1 MNIKKVLFI
10 TLSSA
15 LMCSLCAC
23 QNQGSQNNENQNQSQ
38 AIDEKIQISYHEPE
52 SIKNRGELVV
62 GIKKGGIQFF
72 KDKDGNDAG
81 YEAELAKEIAK
92 EINENV
98 KVKFVENEA
107 EDMLNSLEKGEIDIA
122 LASLDAS
129 ADIKKRFTLSNSYWP
144 WEEEPYSIYVIKS
157 ESEKITKL
165 NDFSLSKI
173 AVVKGT
179 YQDSSVKHY
188 LPNAEAIVCE
198 NTTECLQ
205 KLEKGEV
212 QAIVSDDKNFEK
224 SVANSETVVKSKV
237 TMPEDPNDQGIFAA
251 VMKDNEKLKK
261 VIDSCIE
268 KHKENGDIENWI
280 ENAFSALSNVASSQ
294 ESSSENTKT
303 KEEKTE

>member
-1 MNIKKVLFI
+1 MNIKRFVLAA
-10 TLSSA
+10 LSST
-15 LMCSLCAC
+15 LVCGLCAC
-23 QNQGSQNNENQNQSQ
+23 QNQNSENNENQTQT
-38 AIDEKIQISYHEPE
+38 IDEKTQISYHEPE
-52 SIKNRGELVV
+52 SIKSREELLV

-72 KDKDGNDAG
+72 KDKNGNDAG

-98 KVKFVENEA
+98 KVKFIENET
-107 EDMLNSLEKGEIDIA
+107 EEMLDSLEKGEIDIA

-129 ADIKKRFTLSNSYWP
+129 SDVKKRFTLSNSYWP
-144 WEEEPYSIYVIKS
+144 WQEEPYSIYVLKA
-157 ESEKITKL
+157 EAEKITKL

-188 LPNAEAIVCE
+188 LPNAEPIICE

-205 KLEKGEV
+205 KLENGEV

-224 SVANSETVVKSKV
+224 STSNSETVVKSKV
-237 TMPEDPNDQGIFAA
+237 TMPEDPSDQGIFAA
-251 VMKDNEKLKK
+251 MMKDNEKLKK
-261 VIDSCIE
+261 VVDSCIE

-280 ENAFSALSNVASSQ
+280 ENAYDGLASLTSSQ
-294 ESSSENTKT
+294 ESSRGNAKT
-303 KEEKTE
+303 EEEKTE

>member
-23 QNQGSQNNENQNQSQ
+23 QNQGSQNNENQSQ

-268 KHKENGDIENWI
+268 KHKANGDIENWI

-294 ESSSENTKT
+294 ESSSENTET